1 MAHEPTAANAA
12 NAPSLNVAPSPQVV
26 VNAPS
31 INVDGHCRS
40 FAALAAHIRRK
51 DVRSNTVAFL
61 RQVDTGFADKDARD
75 FLAHYLFT
83 HFREEVVGAV
93 VPPDSPGSNVLE
105 RARCLSLVLATI
117 KEPTGLECLDSALSA
132 AVTPVVPAASEDL
145 TSGEELPPST
155 IYAARHATA
164 GSDDA
169 LGSLALELR
178 RFSAALAAWKAWD
191 AAQMQAT
198 YQDTYSLLRVMVEQQ
213 IHVETGALVREATEQ
228 LRATLDRQT
237 QAFFGHAPEV
247 LSTVR
252 NDDTART
259 SVDIAASKELA
270 DRISGQMSRAFW
282 DRMKTSL
289 ETKEHEPVIELISH
303 AKDRMLALVVNER
316 SAAEVIP
323 ALAAVVPQ

>member
-1 MAHEPTAANAA
+1 
-12 NAPSLNVAPSPQVV
+12 
-26 VNAPS
+26 
-31 INVDGHCRS
+31 
-40 FAALAAHIRRK
+40 
-51 DVRSNTVAFL
+51 
-61 RQVDTGFADKDARD
+61 
-75 FLAHYLFT
+75 
-83 HFREEVVGAV
+83 
-93 VPPDSPGSNVLE
+93 
-105 RARCLSLVLATI
+105 
-117 KEPTGLECLDSALSA
+117 
-132 AVTPVVPAASEDL
+132 
-145 TSGEELPPST
+145 
-155 IYAARHATA
+155 
-164 GSDDA
+164 
-169 LGSLALELR
+169 
-178 RFSAALAAWKAWD
+178 
-191 AAQMQAT
+191 
-198 YQDTYSLLRVMVEQQ
+198 MVEQQ
-213 IHVETGALVREATEQ
+213 IHVETGVLVREATEQ